1 MNQVKVELCIENYEA
16 AKLAEQL
23 GYDSVEINSALSL
36 GGLTPS
42 PGVLR
47 KIAENINIKKNCMI
61 RNRAAGFCYTDNQF
75 SEMLEELDILLNEKI
90 DGIVFGFLTEDFEID
105 KEKTKIFIEKIHNA
119 GKIAIFHRAFDNTND
134 PFQSIEDLIE
144 LNVDRVL
151 TSGQTASALEN
162 TDLIKELVE
171 KYENRIEII
180 LGSGI
185 NPDNVV
191 NLLKSTNA
199 RYVHSSCKKN
209 LEDITTKN
217 KIDYSIFN
225 DSGNTYID
233 VDPEIAEKFINA
245 VKSYNN

>member
-1 MNQVKVELCIENYEA
+1 MNEVKVELCIENYEA
-16 AKLAEQL
+16 AKLAEKL
-23 GYDSVEINSALSL
+23 GFDSVEINSALCL

-105 KEKTKIFIEKIHNA
+105 KEKTKIFVEKIHNA
-119 GKIAIFHRAFDNTND
+119 GKIAIFHRAFDNTKD

-144 LNVDRVL
+144 LKVDRVL

-162 TDLIKELVE
+162 TDLIKELVQ
-171 KYENRIEII
+171 KYENKIEII

-191 NLLKSTNA
+191 ELLKSTNA
-199 RYVHSSCKKN
+199 KYVHSSCKKN
-209 LEDITTKN
+209 YEDITTKN
-217 KIDYSIFN
+217 KINYSIFK
-225 DSGNTYID
+225 DSENTYID
-233 VDPEIAEKFINA
+233 VDPEIAERFITA
-245 VKSYNN
+245 VKSNK